1 MTPKPPQ
8 PSQPVHSRHIVIIG
22 ATGLVGSELFRII
35 DHDKYRITVVG
46 RSAGR
51 LRSAFPDAS
60 GHLDWAAFEESD
72 AAPFDAIINLAG
84 SSVSDRKWDDAY
96 KRVMIDSRIKAT
108 QMCVRK
114 CAEKP
119 ALHLINASAVSA
131 YGFYKNEGPRFSEN
145 DRDNRSGSAFLQ
157 DLIDE
162 WEATALKAEAIGSN
176 VTLLRTGVVFDLD
189 DGAFP
194 ALMKPFRMFIG
205 GKIGTGHQMLS
216 WISTRDAAR
225 AIAFLLD
232 HDDLTGPVNL
242 TSPGAVSNRVL
253 AREIGRALG
262 KPSFFPTPAFVI
274 RAGMGQMGDELIVK
288 GQHVFP
294 EKLLDAGFSFAH
306 PTIEAYFSDVF
317 GT

>member
-8 PSQPVHSRHIVIIG
+8 PNQKAHSRYIVIVG
-22 ATGLVGSELFRII
+22 ATGMLGSELFRIL
-35 DHDKYRITVVG
+35 DHDTYRITVVG
-46 RSAGR
+46 RSTER
-51 LRSAFPDAS
+51 LKTAFPDAS
-60 GHLDWAAFEESD
+60 GHLNWAEFEESD
-72 AAPFDAIINLAG
+72 AGSFDAIINLAG

-96 KRVMIDSRIKAT
+96 KKVMTESRIKAT

-114 CAEKP
+114 CTAKP

-131 YGFYKNEGPRFSEN
+131 YGFYNDKGPRFTEN
-145 DRDNRSGSAFLQ
+145 DRDKRSGSAFLQ

-176 VTLLRTGVVFDLD
+176 VTLLRTGVVFDLE
-189 DGAFP
+189 DGALP
-194 ALMKPFRMFIG
+194 ALMKPFRMFVG

-225 AIAFLLD
+225 AIAFLLN
-232 HDDLTGPVNL
+232 HGDLTGPVNL

-253 AREIGRALG
+253 AKKIGRALG
-262 KPSFFPTPAFVI
+262 KPSFLPTPAFAI
-274 RAGMGQMGDELIVK
+274 RASMGQMGDELIVK

-294 EKLLDAGFSFAH
+294 EKLLNAGFSFAH